1 MLVGN
6 LLGLMVGAV
15 VGFVGAAEGVIV
27 GDVLGCMVGAEV
39 TGADDG
45 WTGDWRQQHNT
56 IFFTKQKKFFDKKYS
71 QYHSCYCWQKI

>member
-15 VGFVGAAEGVIV
+15 VGFVRAAEGVIV
-27 GDVLGCMVGAEV
+27 GDVFGCMVGAEV

-45 WTGDWRQQHNT
+45 
-56 IFFTKQKKFFDKKYS
+56 
-71 QYHSCYCWQKI
+71 